1 MNGICQS
8 VEDCTESGGTAS
20 GNCASGFGVC
30 CFHKVDGAC
39 TGNQQAVENNVTYIQ
54 SPNYPTALT
63 GAGSAVTCTYTITGA
78 SNICQIRLDF
88 DNLVLDS
95 PGADGA
101 VAAIDRLVI
110 GGAQTTAL
118 TTFGGINTGQHGK
131 LIKRKSIYLPT
142 FFMLFKTLKS
152 VILKRNLFD

>member
-1 MNGICQS
+1 M
-8 VEDCTESGGTAS
+8 
-20 GNCASGFGVC
+20 
-30 CFHKVDGAC
+30 
-39 TGNQQAVENNVTYIQ
+39 
-54 SPNYPTALT
+54 
-63 GAGSAVTCTYTITGA
+63 
-78 SNICQIRLDF
+78 
-88 DNLVLDS
+88 DS
-95 PGADGA
+95 PGFDGA

-152 VILKRNLFD
+152 VILKRNLLIIMISFVYSLS